1 MSDPMQTYRE
11 GETTE
16 KFLKTNGP
24 PSDVFKPDPWVE
36 ALVEDLPQDQKILH
50 RSVAVIMKQLGWI
63 IPELSGLKSA
73 HRTIHEKMEVS
84 EKHFDHV
91 DSELQRLAPCLACA
105 ELTKNR
111 LEKIDATLDVFIK
124 LREHWMGMK
133 RLRLK
138 IAVCLA
144 SLFLLPFLAGLGVE
158 FCKHVLHWGN

>member
-73 HRTIHEKMEVS
+73 HRTIHEKMEAS

-111 LEKIDATLDVFIK
+111 LEKIDATLDVFTQ
-124 LREHWMGMK
+124 LRDRWLDRKKMT
-133 RLRLK
+133 RNII
-138 IAVCLA
+138 IAIA
-144 SLFLLPFLAGLGVE
+144 SLFLLPFFAGLGIELV
-158 FCKHVLHWGN
+158 KHVLHWGN